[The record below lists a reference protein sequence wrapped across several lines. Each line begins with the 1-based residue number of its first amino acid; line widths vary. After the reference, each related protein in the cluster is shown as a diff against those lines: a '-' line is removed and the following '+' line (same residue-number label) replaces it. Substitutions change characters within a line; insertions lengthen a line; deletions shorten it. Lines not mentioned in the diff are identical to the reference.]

1 MTASVG
7 GWVSPPELVE
17 GGGTGSSK
25 SSSLPSSFQLDDG
38 NICNDLGH
46 FEEIGLSDDH
56 EDHHTVQISSMPM
69 VMSMP
74 KPPRNVGGPNG
85 RQSALLG
92 RNGTPTALGKLRD
105 LTQMKKPPLPS
116 SQAGVHPS
124 PQEQSH
130 LGPPSRKLASTN
142 GANGS
147 QSGKNPPPR
156 SLSPDPLST
165 PLSPNIVPVSNGSH
179 GGHTSPMTRP
189 RRLSWQQASNRKTAE
204 ELENECDSDDD
215 VPPDT
220 IFYNV
225 PLSPRSARA
234 LSAAPSPERTS
245 PREPLPVNGEA
256 TPPPTGGASMVSVP
270 GELSNEARGRTQFRS
285 KSWSDA
291 MSELGDEA
299 KELSEALE
307 RHVDEEIEQTTRR
320 LQKSME
326 KSKSSASIMSVPVPP
341 TPMPI
346 KKSFSATTT
355 VIPLPPLQMTNGM
368 IDPLPISKEKE
379 AVLSRTRPSW
389 LPPKSKDEEKRHL
402 KEYKR
407 MMRLSQE
414 AGRLLYSRGLERQ
427 EQEHKDRIKNDT
439 DRVWDQQIIPNW
451 SIATRKNETRE
462 LWWQGVAPRC
472 RGKVWQLSFG
482 NNLTVGTET
491 FRLALKRARGVED
504 GLQKSPAMY
513 SFKEREVF
521 NAIRRDVDKTFTE
534 LKIFQFQEKGP
545 LHQSLLEVLM
555 AYSMYRSDVGY
566 VFGTH
571 VVAGLLLLNLSPE
584 QSFITLVN
592 LLNRPLPL
600 AFYTQDES
608 AMSRVYN
615 LFLKAFR
622 YKLPSLYQHIH
633 VILGLP
639 PSMYLEAMFLTLFT
653 LHCPIDIASRI
664 WDIYSFEGDAFLVRT
679 AVAVMT
685 VLESRLYGD
694 AKEVVSL
701 LGWNVKR
708 RWELGKEDEF
718 IAIVRFAGKEEDRSK
733 RSSLE
738 HLED

>member
-1 MTASVG
+1 MTASIG

-25 SSSLPSSFQLDDG
+25 SSSIPSSFQLDDG
-38 NICNDLGH
+38 SICNDLGH

-56 EDHHTVQISSMPM
+56 EDHHTVQISSSLPM
-69 VMSMP
+69 GMSMP
-74 KPPRNVGGPNG
+74 KPPRNVGGLNG
-85 RQSALLG
+85 RQSILMG
-92 RNGTPTALGKLRD
+92 RNSTTTALGKLRD
-105 LTQMKKPPLPS
+105 LTQMKRPGFS
-116 SQAGVHPS
+116 SLQSNPH
-124 PQEQSH
+124 QEQNH
-130 LGPPSRKLASTN
+130 LGPPSRRSASTN
-142 GANGS
+142 GTNGN
-147 QSGKNPPPR
+147 QSSKDQPPR
-156 SLSPDPLST
+156 SLSPGPPSA
-165 PLSPNIVPVSNGSH
+165 PPSPSMLPISNGSH
-179 GGHTSPMTRP
+179 GSQTSPMIKP
-189 RRLSWQQASNRKTAE
+189 RRLSWHQASNRKTVE

-245 PREPLPVNGEA
+245 PREPLPVSGEA
-256 TPPPTGGASMVSVP
+256 TPPPTREASMVSIP
-270 GELSNEARGRTQFRS
+270 GELGNEARGRTQFRS

-291 MSELGDEA
+291 MLELGDEA

-307 RHVDEEIEQTTRR
+307 RHADEEIEQTAKR

-326 KSKSSASIMSVPVPP
+326 KSKSSASIASSSVPS

-346 KKSFSATTT
+346 KKSFSTTT

-389 LPPKSKDEEKRHL
+389 LPPKSKEEEKRHL
-402 KEYKR
+402 KEYKK

-414 AGRLLYSRGLERQ
+414 AGRGLFLAMFGMFKQ
-427 EQEHKDRIKNDT
+427 EYKDRIKNDT
-439 DRVWDQQIIPNW
+439 DRAWDQHIIPNW
-451 SIATRKNETRE
+451 NIATRKNETRE

-472 RGKVWQLSFG
+472 RGKVWQLAFG
-482 NNLTVGTET
+482 NNLTVSPET
-491 FRLALKRARGVED
+491 FRLALKRARDVED
-504 GLQKSPAMY
+504 GLKKSPAMY
-513 SFKEREVF
+513 SFKERELF
-521 NAIRRDVDKTFTE
+521 NAIRRDVSKTFTE
-534 LKIFQFQEKGP
+534 LKIFQEKGP

-600 AFYTQDES
+600 AFYTQDEG

-633 VILGLP
+633 VILNLP
-639 PSMYLEAMFLTLFT
+639 PPMYLEAMFLTLFT

-664 WDIYSFEGDAFLVRT
+664 WDIYSFEGDEFLVRT
-679 AVAVMT
+679 AIAVMT

-694 AKEVVSL
+694 AEEVVGL

-708 RWELGKEDEF
+708 GWDLGKEDEF
-718 IAIVRFAGKEEDRSK
+718 MAIVRSAGKERPK
-733 RSSLE
+733 RSSFGPE
-738 HLED
+738 EED

>member
-17 GGGTGSSK
+17 GEGTGSSK

-38 NICNDLGH
+38 SICNDLGH

-56 EDHHTVQISSMPM
+56 DDHHTVQISSMPM
-69 VMSMP
+69 AMSVP
-74 KPPRNVGGPNG
+74 KPPRSVGGPNG
-85 RQSALLG
+85 RQSALMG
-92 RNGTPTALGKLRD
+92 RNGTTTALGKLRD
-105 LTQMKKPPLPS
+105 LTQLKRPPLSSSQVGTHPS
-116 SQAGVHPS
+116 SQ
-124 PQEQSH
+124 EQNH
-130 LGPPSRKLASTN
+130 LGPPSRRPAPTN
-142 GANGS
+142 GMNGS
-147 QSGKNPPPR
+147 QSSKNPPPR
-156 SLSPDPLST
+156 SLSPDPLSA

-179 GGHTSPMTRP
+179 GRQTSPMTRP
-189 RRLSWQQASNRKTAE
+189 SRLSWQQASNRKTVE

-245 PREPLPVNGEA
+245 PREPLPVNGEP
-256 TPPPTGGASMVSVP
+256 TPPPTRGAAMVSIP
-270 GELSNEARGRTQFRS
+270 GELGNEARGRAQFRS
-285 KSWSDA
+285 KGWSDA

-307 RHVDEEIEQTTRR
+307 RHVGEEIEQTTRR
-320 LQKSME
+320 LQKSIE
-326 KSKSSASIMSVPVPP
+326 KSKSSVSIISGPVPP
-341 TPMPI
+341 TPLPI
-346 KKSFSATTT
+346 RKSFSTTT

-389 LPPKSKDEEKRHL
+389 LPPKSKEEEKRHL

-414 AGRLLYSRGLERQ
+414 ADRKRAEKERQ

-451 SIATRKNETRE
+451 SAATRKNETRE

-482 NNLTVGTET
+482 NNLTVGPET
-491 FRLALKRARGVED
+491 FRLALKRARDVED
-504 GLQKSPAMY
+504 GLEKSPAMY

-521 NAIRRDVDKTFTE
+521 SAIRRDVDKTFTE

-571 VVAGLLLLNLSPE
+571 AVAGLLLLNLSPE
-584 QSFITLVN
+584 QSFTTLVN

-600 AFYTQDES
+600 AFYTQDEG

-633 VILGLP
+633 VILNLP

-653 LHCPIDIASRI
+653 LHCPIDVASRI

-679 AVAVMT
+679 AIAVMT

-694 AKEVVSL
+694 AEEVVSL

-718 IAIVRFAGKEEDRSK
+718 IAIVRSAGKEEDRSK
-733 RSSLE
+733 GSSLE
-738 HLED
+738 PSED